1 MLLAWQ
7 VSSRASS
14 SNLPILR
21 KILKGCESPAPK
33 WDKVRHSEGHSRTI
47 SCFMGSVSSCQ
58 LRLKLQPGH
67 TQIPESTAHAKM
79 AITQFA
85 QAHVAHVAHLAHVA
99 HVAQVAHDSFSFMIH
114 SLFSCLAESKESKD
128 KDGLDGVKDGDDAQA
143 GPEICRR
150 KAMPRPDMFP
160 SDPSVKS
167 PKLSKLSKSSCYLA
181 SFMVRL
187 DS

>member
-21 KILKGCESPAPK
+21 KILKGCESPGPK
-33 WDKVRHSEGHSRTI
+33 WDIVREIVRDIVGPFH
-47 SCFMGSVSSCQ
+47 VSSCQ

-85 QAHVAHVAHLAHVA
+85 QAQVAQVAQVAHVAH
-99 HVAQVAHDSFSFMIH
+99 DS
-114 SLFSCLAESKESKD
+114 FSCLAESKESTD
-128 KDGLDGVKDGDDAQA
+128 KADGLHGDGAQA
-143 GPEICRR
+143 GPEICR
-150 KAMPRPDMFP
+150 KAMPRPDMFL
-160 SDPSVKS
+160 SDPFVKS
-167 PKLSKLSKSSCYLA
+167 PKLSKSSKSSCYLA
-181 SFMVRL
+181 GFMVRM